1 MHDVR
6 GPIQAMGLVGD
17 LVDQGDT
24 LDPGLRDTLYNATG
38 RLRDLL
44 ELLDRVLR
52 PARPGE
58 PEPIALR
65 PVLEHVAAIHA
76 ARHSPIDLD
85 AGATLAATL
94 PAVRGA
100 EDALTHALLNLL
112 LNAHEA
118 LAGGS
123 GRAIRLTAETA
134 ASGQTVAL
142 VMDDD
147 GPGVAATVRDRLF
160 QPFVTTKQGHPL
172 AGLGLAVARELLE
185 EFGGTVRWD
194 GGSRFRVELEVWR
207 R

>member
-1 MHDVR
+1 
-6 GPIQAMGLVGD
+6 MGLVGD
-17 LVDQGDT
+17 LLDQGDS
-24 LDPGLRDTLYNATG
+24 LADPALRDTLYTATG

-52 PARPGE
+52 PARPSE

-65 PVLEHVAAIHA
+65 QVVEHVSAIHA
-76 ARHSPIDLD
+76 THPIPIDLD
-85 AGATLAATL
+85 AGAALAARL

-118 LAGGS
+118 LAGGA
-123 GRAIRLTAETA
+123 GHTIRLAAETG

-147 GPGVAATVRDRLF
+147 GPGVAAAVQDRLF

-185 EFGGTVRWD
+185 QFGGTVRWD

>member
-6 GPIQAMGLVGD
+6 GPIQAVGLVGD
-17 LVDQGDT
+17 LLDQGDT
-24 LDPGLRDTLYNATG
+24 LADPVLRDTLYTATG

-52 PARPGE
+52 PARHGE
-58 PEPIALR
+58 PEPIPLR
-65 PVLEHVAAIHA
+65 QVLEHVAAIHA
-76 ARHSPIDLD
+76 AHHIPIDLD
-85 AGATLAATL
+85 AGAALSAVL
-94 PAVRGA
+94 PAVRGT

-118 LAGGS
+118 LAGGA
-123 GRAIRLTAETA
+123 GHTIRLRAETNGA
-134 ASGQTVAL
+134 HVAL
-142 VMDDD
+142 IMDDD
-147 GPGVAATVRDRLF
+147 GPGVPASVRDRLF